1 MNKNELKKQYMQ
13 KFSSKDKSNI
23 ASVVD
28 DEIITD
34 DNSDNDYED
43 IDMLKSY
50 KYLFQDVLQKDIA
63 IYLQSRKIESYKIN
77 IVGFRINDEL
87 KLPFLE
93 FLFLENKTFDL
104 PYFEIS
110 QKDLMIKQ
118 KDSTVEKKFIE
129 TCISELNI
137 QYKYNFEEIQYI
149 GFKNVNG
156 VFYAFVYLDG
166 TPNNGKYIL
175 YDEIKYTKTIN
186 DKNISHYEIFK
197 FNNINQLIDKTGKL
211 YDVPMIGYMCKY
223 NDNNKLINI
232 ETNDDDFEDSIDD
245 EEFGTY
251 FIFSE
256 SPLAEGNYK
265 RYAIFMSN
273 ILFYFK
279 ENPTLQRGGKKEK
292 TAQYEQYNSIY
303 YYTNNN
309 VFYYVKALEQFAE
322 I

>member
-13 KFSSKDKSNI
+13 TFSSKSDSRVAVTN
-23 ASVVD
+23 
-28 DEIITD
+28 DEIIIEECSD
-34 DNSDNDYED
+34 DDYED

-50 KYLFQDVLQKDIA
+50 KYLFQDTLQKDIA
-63 IYLQSRKIESYKIN
+63 VYLQSRKIETYKIN
-77 IVGFRINDEL
+77 ILGFRINDEL

-93 FLFLENKTFDL
+93 FLFLENSTYEL
-104 PYFEIS
+104 PQFEIS

-118 KDSTVEKKFIE
+118 KESTVENKFIE

-137 QYKYNFEEIQYI
+137 QYKYNFEEIKYI

-166 TPNNGKYIL
+166 SPKNGKYIL
-175 YDEIKYTKTIN
+175 YDEIQYTKTIN
-186 DKNISHYEIFK
+186 DKNISQYGIFK
-197 FNNINQLIDKTGKL
+197 FNNVNQLIDKTGNL

-223 NDNNKLINI
+223 NDKNKLINVEI
-232 ETNDDDFEDSIDD
+232 NDDDFEDSIDD
-245 EEFGTY
+245 DEFGTY

-303 YYTNNN
+303 YYTNND

>member
-1 MNKNELKKQYMQ
+1 MNKNELKKKYMQ
-13 KFSSKDKSNI
+13 TFSSKSDSKVAVTN
-23 ASVVD
+23 
-28 DEIITD
+28 DEIIIEGCSD
-34 DNSDNDYED
+34 DDYED

-63 IYLQSRKIESYKIN
+63 VYLQSRKIETYKIN
-77 IVGFRINDEL
+77 ILGFRINDEL

-93 FLFLENKTFDL
+93 FLFLENSTYEL
-104 PYFEIS
+104 PQFEIS

-118 KDSTVEKKFIE
+118 KESTVENKFIE
-129 TCISELNI
+129 TCYSELNS
-137 QYKYNFEEIQYI
+137 QYNHHFESPKYI

-156 VFYAFVYLDG
+156 VFYAFVYLDDAPTG
-166 TPNNGKYIL
+166 GKYIL
-175 YDEIKYTKTIN
+175 YDEIRYTKTIN
-186 DKNISHYEIFK
+186 SKDIIQYEIFK
-197 FNNINQLIDKTGKL
+197 FNNINQLLNKNGSL

-223 NDNNKLINI
+223 NDKNKLINI
-232 ETNDDDFEDSIDD
+232 ETSDDDFEDSIDD
-245 EEFGTY
+245 DEFGTY

-279 ENPTLQRGGKKEK
+279 ENPTLQRGGKNEK